1 MASVIIVN
9 VLWHVYLC
17 KIYCGNSC
25 MASVIIEN
33 VLWQLKLW
41 YKQYG
46 KCNYG
51 KSFMA
56 NVIMVKKLYYKCNY
70 GKYFMANVDIV

>member
-41 YKQYG
+41 YK
-46 KCNYG
+46 
-51 KSFMA
+51 
-56 NVIMVKKLYYKCNY
+56 
-70 GKYFMANVDIV
+70 